1 MNVRSRFAAIAL
13 AVASLGLTACTTFYL
28 VKDPETGHEYYTTK
42 VDHSNRG
49 ITFEDGK
56 SRAEVTLQNS
66 EITEITKTQ
75 YEANAG
81 KP

>member
-1 MNVRSRFAAIAL
+1 MNVRSRFTAIVLAA
-13 AVASLGLTACTTFYL
+13 ASFGLTACTTFYL
-28 VKDPETGHEYYTTK
+28 VKDPETGHEYYTTN
-42 VDHSNRG
+42 VDHTSHG

-56 SRAEVTLQNS
+56 SRSMVTLQNS
-66 EITEITKTQ
+66 EIIEITKVQ